1 MVKVYLVG
9 QISIDK
15 PETYRWRKEFRD
27 YFYKSEVFSSQL
39 GEYTKISDDYWIDIV
54 DPCDTLFNKKVL
66 AANNGDDPNRL
77 KAYKTKGIK
86 ILPSKD
92 RGIVRWSDI
101 GVANMNVFDPEK
113 PLIGSF
119 FELAWYY
126 DSPEKTVIG
135 IYDGDPMETING
147 GHPFI
152 QDTVNVWVK
161 DHIEA
166 AKLIEFF
173 FKRGVN

>member
-9 QISIDK
+9 QISIDY
-15 PETYRWRKEFRD
+15 PITYQWRKEFRD
-27 YFYKSEVFSSQL
+27 YFYKSDIFSAQE
-39 GEYTKISDDYWIDIV
+39 GEYLPTKNGWIDIV
-54 DPCDTLFNKKVL
+54 DPCDTLFNKSVL
-66 AANNGDDPNRL
+66 AKNNGDDPNRL

-92 RGIVRWSDI
+92 RGIVKWSDI
-101 GVANMNVFDPEK
+101 GVANMNAYDPKK

-135 IYDGDPMETING
+135 IYDGDPQEAINS
-147 GHPFI
+147 GHPFV
-152 QDTVNVWVK
+152 QDTVNTWVK